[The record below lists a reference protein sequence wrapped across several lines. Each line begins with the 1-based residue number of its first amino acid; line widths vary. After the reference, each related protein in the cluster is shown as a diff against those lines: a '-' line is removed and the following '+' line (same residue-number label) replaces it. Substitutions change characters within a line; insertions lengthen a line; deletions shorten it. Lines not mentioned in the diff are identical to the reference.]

1 MVTEQLIA
9 RQVKDRAILD
19 AMRKVPRH
27 EFVPPQLQDAA
38 YSDGPLPIGYE
49 QTISQPFIVA
59 VMTQLLRVNKTGK
72 VLEVG
77 TGSGYQTA
85 VLCELADFVYTTEII
100 EPLGLKADE
109 TLRRLGYKNFELR
122 IGDGYGGWEEN
133 APFDGIIL
141 TAAPDH
147 IPQPLVRQLKSG
159 ARLILPVGGNI
170 QELTV
175 ITKTG
180 EGLITEKIL
189 PVKFVRMT
197 GEAEESSSL

>member
-1 MVTEQLIA
+1 MTDSDPQKNPRAAEREKMVTEQLIA

-77 TGSGYQTA
+77 TGS
-85 VLCELADFVYTTEII
+85 
-100 EPLGLKADE
+100 
-109 TLRRLGYKNFELR
+109 
-122 IGDGYGGWEEN
+122 
-133 APFDGIIL
+133 
-141 TAAPDH
+141 
-147 IPQPLVRQLKSG
+147 
-159 ARLILPVGGNI
+159 
-170 QELTV
+170 
-175 ITKTG
+175 
-180 EGLITEKIL
+180 
-189 PVKFVRMT
+189 
-197 GEAEESSSL
+197 

>member
-1 MVTEQLIA
+1 
-9 RQVKDRAILD
+9 
-19 AMRKVPRH
+19 
-27 EFVPPQLQDAA
+27 
-38 YSDGPLPIGYE
+38 
-49 QTISQPFIVA
+49 SQPFIVA